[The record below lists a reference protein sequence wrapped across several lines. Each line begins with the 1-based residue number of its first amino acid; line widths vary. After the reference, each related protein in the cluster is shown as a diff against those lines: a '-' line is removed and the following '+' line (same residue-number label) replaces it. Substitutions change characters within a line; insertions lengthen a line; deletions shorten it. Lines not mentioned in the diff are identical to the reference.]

1 MSAKRQSKKKD
12 RKVLYIILGVLA
24 LIILVAGIKI
34 YEDVLASNVKL
45 EKGKTEY
52 VYVRT
57 HMSFDENMEAMRKTG
72 FLRNT
77 DALKRVIALLG
88 YEGKIKPG
96 RYKLDA
102 SVNNLQLAKQLI
114 SGRQEPVNVTFKYAE
129 RKEDLARFWALQ
141 LEADSMEIR
150 ALLENDSLAQTLN
163 LNTTTIVSVFIPN
176 TYNFYWNTSAE
187 KLVERMVKE
196 YGLFWD
202 SSRVEKAK
210 ALGLSKAE
218 VSVMASIVQKET
230 YQKAEMP
237 VVAGVY
243 YNRLQKGMPFQADPT
258 IIFAM
263 NDRSIRRV
271 AGPMLK
277 INSPYNTYINKGLP
291 PGPICIPSV
300 NAIDA
305 VLNLK
310 PHNYI
315 YFCAKEDF
323 SGYHN
328 FSSSFDQHCNY
339 ARKYQRELNRRG
351 IR

>member
-1 MSAKRQSKKKD
+1 MW
-12 RKVLYIILGVLA
+12 YIILGVLA
-24 LIILVAGIKI
+24 LIILAAGIKI

-45 EKGKTEY
+45 EKDETAY
-52 VYVRT
+52 LYVRT
-57 HMSFDENMEAMRKTG
+57 NMSFDENMEEIRKTG
-72 FLRNT
+72 LLRNS
-77 DALKRVIALLG
+77 DALKRVIALMG
-88 YEGKIKPG
+88 YEGNIKPG
-96 RYKLDA
+96 RYKIDGTI
-102 SVNNLQLAKQLI
+102 NNLKLARQLI
-114 SGRQEPVNVTFKYAE
+114 TGRQEPVNVIFKYAE

-141 LEADSMEIR
+141 LEADSMEIK
-150 ALLENDSLAQTLN
+150 ALLENDSLANALQ
-163 LNTTTIVSVFIPN
+163 LNTTTIVSIFIPN
-176 TYNFYWNTSAE
+176 TYNFYWNTSAR
-187 KLVERMVKE
+187 KLVERMAKE
-196 YGLFWD
+196 YELFWD
-202 SSRVEKAK
+202 STRVEKAK
-210 ALGLSKAE
+210 MLGLSKAE

-237 VVAGVY
+237 IVAGVY

-263 NDRSIRRV
+263 NDKSIKRV
-271 AGPMLK
+271 TGPMLK
-277 INSPYNTYINKGLP
+277 INSPYNTYIYKGLP
-291 PGPICIPSV
+291 PGPICVPSV
-300 NAIDA
+300 QAIDA

-310 PHNYI
+310 THNYI